1 MGRVL
6 CTSSNLQCNCEI
18 TKPNN
23 GEMGILERGKVGR
36 TLSEECV
43 GVVKKLLGFQWADGT
58 LTVLGHTNTI
68 FTHHLFF
75 V

>member
-1 MGRVL
+1 
-6 CTSSNLQCNCEI
+6 
-18 TKPNN
+18 
-23 GEMGILERGKVGR
+23 MGILERGEVGR

-58 LTVLGHTNTI
+58 LNVLGHTNTI
-68 FTHHLFF
+68 FIDHLFF